1 MPKITIDNQEIEV
14 AEDTTLL
21 EAAKKLGIEIP
32 ILCYHKA
39 LGPYGACRVCIV
51 EIVYSGK
58 SKLTTACTYPAWD
71 GLVVRTDS
79 EKVKAARRFSVELL
93 LARCPNVKEIQDL
106 AKELGITST
115 RLKCADEDCILCGMC
130 VRVCRDIVG
139 KAAISF
145 VNRGTERKV
154 ETPFASH
161 SEACIGCGACAF
173 VCPTGAIKIEDV
185 AEVRR
190 LHNGTTELE
199 LATCKVCAERFTTLK
214 ELEYLKE
221 KIDLPD
227 DIFELCQRC
236 KREKLKNEI
245 SAIKI
250 KG

>member
-1 MPKITIDNQEIEV
+1 MVRLTINNREIEV
-14 AEDTTLL
+14 EQGLTIL
-21 EAAKKLGIEIP
+21 EVAKKMGIEIP
-32 ILCYHKA
+32 TLCYHEA
-39 LGPYGACRVCIV
+39 VGSYGACRVCLV
-51 EIVYSGK
+51 EIISPKG
-58 SKLTTACTYPAWD
+58 SKLTTACTYPVWE

-79 EKVKAARRFSVELL
+79 EKVCKARRFIMELL
-93 LARCPNVKEIQDL
+93 LARCPDVKEVQEL
-106 AKELGITST
+106 AEKLGVKTT
-115 RLKCADEDCILCGMC
+115 RLKTADEDCILCGMC

-145 VNRGTERKV
+145 VNRGIERKV

-190 LHNGTTELE
+190 LHNDTTELE
-199 LATCKVCAERFTTLK
+199 LATCKVCGERFATVK